1 MMIFN
6 DSPRLLYQPF
16 FVMSS
21 WKYVIISRSFSSTFC
36 LLGVFIL
43 VQFQCRLH
51 GVNFCQPLGL
61 HFYLHSC
68 SSTIKFS
75 LAFLIQDNTGVCVNQ
90 SEYSFSFLFRFSSI
104 DFIIGIIYLSFGY
117 QFVVVIFS
125 VFAMNL
131 FSLVVTQPPPQ
142 AFLGE
147 IVFLPYKRP
156 RGRLV
161 ITELQ
166 WFKGSYALLFMIN
179 MSMLSDCYQQFY
191 RRITLITLQAKLVYF
206 LVLFSSHSLFGI
218 IGFQSYIFAL
228 YVFLAKF
235 SFDFIVFSSNRL
247 CTTLYDLY
255 RFHNLGT
262 FCPVNPPHASILLG
276 HVAHHVKWFT
286 WIFGSGILSLKSH
299 NP

>member
-1 MMIFN
+1 MEIRNNFQIVFKHVLFITN
-6 DSPRLLYQPF
+6 QAFLSQ
-16 FVMSS
+16 
-21 WKYVIISRSFSSTFC
+21 FSSSVDFMVLTSVSHW
-36 LLGVFIL
+36 GFISIYTRAHQL
-43 VQFQCRLH
+43 
-51 GVNFCQPLGL
+51 
-61 HFYLHSC
+61 
-68 SSTIKFS
+68 SSS
-75 LAFLIQDNTGVCVNQ
+75 AQLLIQDNTGVCVNQ

-104 DFIIGIIYLSFGY
+104 DFIIGIIDLSFGY

-166 WFKGSYALLFMIN
+166 WFKGSYALLFN

-191 RRITLITLQAKLVYF
+191 RRALITLQANLVYF

-218 IGFQSYIFAL
+218 IGFSQVYLHSMYFQLSFRSIL
-228 YVFLAKF
+228 SF
-235 SFDFIVFSSNRL
+235 SVRTDFVRL
-247 CTTLYDLY
+247 CKTCTDFTTQGPFVPSIHPTH
-255 RFHNLGT
+255 RF
-262 FCPVNPPHASILLG
+262 FCVMSR
-276 HVAHHVKWFT
+276 T
-286 WIFGSGILSLKSH
+286 C
-299 NP
+299 